1 MNKYV
6 IPGNTSSFCDP
17 TLCVLHSLLFYI
29 LFTTAFLPNQMILD
43 SLDHDISL
51 KTFLPHFRT
60 QVLGLIRVS
69 YCGKASD
76 KPSPNWGFL
85 VDDLGS
91 CKSTPGDYNWSCVVD
106 LAYFPLGNPLPEF
119 IGNTT
124 E

>member
-6 IPGNTSSFCDP
+6 IP
-17 TLCVLHSLLFYI
+17 V
-29 LFTTAFLPNQMILD
+29 
-43 SLDHDISL
+43 
-51 KTFLPHFRT
+51 T

-91 CKSTPGDYNWSCVVD
+91 CKSTPGKR
-106 LAYFPLGNPLPEF
+106 GGLPHYSPSP
-119 IGNTT
+119 NKRL
-124 E
+124 